1 VSDTTQNA
9 AADRADPHIERG
21 DLLTEQRLP
30 ESRNLDAMSAAE
42 IVAVMNAQD
51 RVAAEAV
58 ARIAADVA
66 RAADIVAERFARGGR
81 LIYAGAGTSGRLGVL
96 DASECPPTFG
106 VPPGM
111 VVGLIAGGP
120 EAVFKAREGAEDS
133 ADGGAVM
140 IAENDVTAADV
151 VCGIAAGGTTPFVRG
166 ALEEARR
173 RGAATL
179 FLTCV
184 RPFPG
189 EPAVD
194 VAMRPLTGPE
204 VLTGSTRLTAGTAT
218 KLGLNQITTT
228 AMVRLGKCY
237 ENWMVDLRVTNAK
250 LRDRAERIVMAIAG
264 ATREQA
270 AAALIAAGDD
280 VKAAIVLHRSGCTA
294 DVARERLAASK
305 GRLRGALT
313 G

>member
-1 VSDTTQNA
+1 MSDA
-9 AADRADPHIERG
+9 ATPGSADDPRRGNRG
-21 DLLTEQRLP
+21 DMLTERRLA
-30 ESRNLDAMSAAE
+30 ESQALDRMSAGE

-51 RVAAEAV
+51 AVAVAAV
-58 ARIAADVA
+58 AAIAADVA
-66 RAADIVAERFARGGR
+66 RAVEIVAERLARGGR

-106 VPPGM
+106 VPAGV

-133 ADGGAVM
+133 ANGGAAM
-140 IAENDVTAADV
+140 IAESDVTEADT
-151 VCGIAAGGTTPFVRG
+151 VCGIAAGGTTPFVAG
-166 ALEEARR
+166 ALAEARR

-184 RPFPG
+184 RAFDG
-189 EPAVD
+189 EPAAD
-194 VAMRPLTGPE
+194 VVLRPLTGAE
-204 VLTGSTRLTAGTAT
+204 VLTGSTRLKAGTAT
-218 KLGLNQITTT
+218 KLVLNQLSTA

-250 LRDRAERIVMAIAG
+250 LRERAERIVMAVSG

-270 AAALIAAGDD
+270 AALLAATGDE
-280 VKAAIVLHRSGCTA
+280 VKTAVVAHRFGCPPA
-294 DVARERLAASK
+294 QAREKLAAAS
-305 GRLRGALT
+305 GRLRDALAS
-313 G
+313 